1 MFIWSSGTNDWQ
13 QQGNATTIATPW
25 SRKLAIRDI
34 RLQGYYVSLSS
45 DYLAVGTLKGE
56 ESTVASRISE
66 LVVQVYKWD
75 ESNGW
80 EILGGE
86 INKDFDVSESPND
99 ASYMASFHADAS
111 FSFISPLKSIVIK
124 GSKLTVPIL
133 AIGSTSSVDVY
144 EWNETSSKWIPREI
158 QLQSTDAIGFVG

>member
-1 MFIWSSGTNDWQ
+1 MF
-13 QQGNATTIATPW
+13 
-25 SRKLAIRDI
+25 RC
-34 RLQGYYVSLSS
+34 
-45 DYLAVGTLKGE
+45 
-56 ESTVASRISE
+56 
-66 LVVQVYKWD
+66 QV
-75 ESNGW
+75 
-80 EILGGE
+80 IT
-86 INKDFDVSESPND
+86 
-99 ASYMASFHADAS
+99 SFHADAS